1 MVAAGEA
8 GRSAARRLGAVLV
21 RRLLG
26 FPEPGEP

>member
-1 MVAAGEA
+1 VAGEA
-8 GRSAARRLGAVLV
+8 ATRAAARRLGEMLV